1 MSFED
6 ANPFRKLDKKQ
17 FKDAENPDG
26 KSAKG
31 GKAAAKSAGHSAH
44 AGRGRQG
51 AAAQAPEPE
60 EGMAD
65 FMRAMT
71 GVSRLDGKVSAA
83 GKKSGTAA
91 GGRTESGVTA
101 QGARTVG
108 TDDDEGMFSMADLDE
123 FKAVTKKGASQKL
136 KPSHEESDARQRSRD
151 AVVKRNDEALEEK
164 PASNAT
170 EEDTFL
176 QAMEGVSGITSRGR
190 DIRKRPEPVRKG
202 QGAAHAAQALQDLL
216 DGTIE
221 FQLEYSEEF
230 IQGHVTGFDPMV
242 LGKLR
247 SGQYSPE
254 GHLDLHGMVAQEAYD
269 AMVAFMRMAY
279 TKGMRTVL
287 LIPGR
292 GRNSPEGF
300 GVLREKVQH
309 WLTRDPFKR
318 VVLAFCTAQPRDGGA
333 GAVYVM
339 LRKLKKSHGK
349 IQWERTPSDPD
360 LFV

>member
-26 KSAKG
+26 KSAGAQKG
-31 GKAAAKSAGHSAH
+31 AKSSGHSGRTGKAGRAGGA
-44 AGRGRQG
+44 QG
-51 AAAQAPEPE
+51 AEPE

-71 GVSRLDGKVSAA
+71 GVARMDGKGRTA
-83 GKKSGTAA
+83 GKKSGEDAGSGAGAGAPAA
-91 GGRTESGVTA
+91 RSRTSGA
-101 QGARTVG
+101 
-108 TDDDEGMFSMADLDE
+108 DDDEGMFSMADLDE
-123 FKAVTKKGASQKL
+123 FKAVTGKGASQKM
-136 KPSHEESDARQRSRD
+136 KPSHDESEARQRSRD
-151 AVVKRNDEALEEK
+151 AVVKRSDEALEAV
-164 PASNAT
+164 PAPGST
-170 EEDTFL
+170 DEDTFL

-190 DIRKRPEPVRKG
+190 DILKRPEPVRKG
-202 QGAAHAAQALQDLL
+202 LGAAHATQALQDLL

-221 FQLEYSEEF
+221 FQLEYTEEF
-230 IQGHVTGFDPMV
+230 IQGHVSGFDPML

-269 AMVAFMRMAY
+269 ALVAFMRMAY
-279 TKGMRTVL
+279 TKGLRTVL

-300 GVLREKVQH
+300 SVLREKVQH

-333 GAVYVM
+333 GAIYVM
-339 LRKLKKSHGK
+339 LRKLKKSNGK
-349 IQWERTPSDPD
+349 IQWDRTPADPD
-360 LFV
+360 LFI

>member
-1 MSFED
+1 MSFEE

-26 KSAKG
+26 KSAGAQKG
-31 GKAAAKSAGHSAH
+31 AQSSGQSGRAKGANRVGMA
-44 AGRGRQG
+44 QG
-51 AAAQAPEPE
+51 AEPE

-71 GVSRLDGKVSAA
+71 GVARMDGKGGAA
-83 GKKSGTAA
+83 GKKPEAAA
-91 GGRTESGVTA
+91 GSRAGSGAPAESSRKS
-101 QGARTVG
+101 GA
-108 TDDDEGMFSMADLDE
+108 DEDEGMFSMADLDE
-123 FKAVTKKGASQKL
+123 FKAVTRKGASQKM
-136 KPSHEESDARQRSRD
+136 KPSHDDSGARQRSRD
-151 AVVKRNDEALEEK
+151 GVVKRSDEAFEEK
-164 PASNAT
+164 PAEASP
-170 EEDTFL
+170 EDIDFI

-190 DIRKRPEPVRKG
+190 DIRKHPEPVRKG
-202 QGAAHAAQALQDLL
+202 QGAVHAAQALQDLL

-230 IQGHVTGFDPMV
+230 IQGHVSGFDPMV

-269 AMVAFMRMAY
+269 ALVTFMRMAY
-279 TKGMRTVL
+279 TKGLRTVL

-300 GVLREKVQH
+300 SVLREKVQH

-333 GAVYVM
+333 GAIYVM

-349 IQWERTPSDPD
+349 IQWDRTPSDPD